1 MMKKMKLAS
10 KISFGFGLLIV
21 ISLALGGMAVYY
33 MNHVET
39 ANIAMKEKYVAE
51 VGILSQLERRSQRTM
66 YNMRG
71 YAMSEDKKYL
81 DLGKQDLRKVKDSL
95 AEAKALSDKFNELE
109 KLKAN
114 VDKAM
119 DKVASYESLTKQ
131 TATGINKLATLRAR
145 MDKSATAY
153 MQNCNDFL
161 AGQNQRLKEEIKSG
175 ASPAVLNERSTKIT
189 LVNEIINLG
198 NDVRVKNFKAQ
209 AAWNPALIE
218 SSLNNFS
225 KMDGKFQA
233 LRQITKLAEDI
244 KRIENTKAAAGT
256 YKTAMSDYLK
266 TWKQV
271 REIGA
276 KRNVVADEVLALVRE
291 TTFAGLDGLK
301 TTAVKNVRE
310 LNTASEM
317 TLIGLAVAFIIGVLL
332 AVFITLSITKPIN
345 AVIVGLTAGAAQVA
359 SASNQVSSSGQS
371 LAEGAAEQAASLE
384 ETSSSMEEMGS
395 MTRQNAEN
403 AGQADGLSKDTKQVV
418 DRANLAMA
426 DLTTSIQEI
435 TSAGE
440 ETGKIIKTI
449 DEIAFQTNLLALNA
463 AVEAARAGEA
473 GAGFA
478 VVADEVRNLAMRAA
492 EAAKN
497 TSDLIQGTIEKTK
510 HGSQLVEK
518 TNQAFAEVAA
528 SSTKVAEL
536 IAEIAAASDEQAK
549 GIDEVTRAMSE
560 MDKVTQ
566 QNAANAEESAAAAEE
581 LSGQAETMQGFVTDL
596 VSLVGNNNGNGNGKK
611 RLSIGFTAKKT
622 PKYLPDSK
630 PSSINNSKQ
639 LSAPKNAKK
648 EIPLE
653 ENADFTDF

>member
-1 MMKKMKLAS
+1 MD
-10 KISFGFGLLIV
+10 
-21 ISLALGGMAVYY
+21 
-33 MNHVET
+33 HVET
-39 ANIAMKEKYVAE
+39 ANIEMKEKYVAE
-51 VGILSQLERRSQRTM
+51 VEILSQLERRSQRTM

-81 DLGKQDLRKVKDSL
+81 DLGKQDLGKVKDSL
-95 AEAKALSDKFNELE
+95 AEAKALSDKFNELK

-114 VDKAM
+114 IAKTM
-119 DKVASYESLTKQ
+119 DKVASYENLTKQ
-131 TATGINKLATLRAR
+131 TATGINKLAALRGR
-145 MDKSATAY
+145 MDKSAAAY

-161 AGQNQRLKEEIKSG
+161 ASQNQRMKEEIKNG
-175 ASPAVLNERSTKIT
+175 ASPDALNERLTKIT
-189 LVNEIINLG
+189 LVNAIINLG
-198 NDVRVKNFKAQ
+198 NDVRVTNYKAQ
-209 AAWNPALIE
+209 ATWNPALIE
-218 SSLNNFS
+218 ASLNNFS
-225 KMDGKFQA
+225 KMDGEFQT
-233 LRQITKLAEDI
+233 LRQITKLEENI
-244 KRIENTKAAAGT
+244 KQIENTKAAAGT

-266 TWKQV
+266 TWNQV

-276 KRNVVADEVLALVRE
+276 KRDVVADEVLALVRE
-291 TTFAGLDGLK
+291 TTYAGLDGLE
-301 TTAVKNVRE
+301 TTAAKNVSK
-310 LNTASEM
+310 LSTASEM
-317 TLIGLAVAFIIGVLL
+317 TLMGLAVAFIIGILL
-332 AVFITLSITKPIN
+332 AVFITLSITKPIST
-345 AVIVGLTAGAAQVA
+345 VIVGLSEGAAQVA
-359 SASNQVSSSGQS
+359 SASNQVSSSSQS
-371 LAEGAAEQAASLE
+371 LAEGAAEQASSLE

-403 AGQADGLSKDTKQVV
+403 AGQADGLSRDTNQVV
-418 DRANLAMA
+418 ERASLAMA

-435 TSAGE
+435 TTAGE
-440 ETGKIIKTI
+440 KTGKIIKTI

-497 TSDLIQGTIEKTK
+497 TADLIQGTIEKTK

-518 TNQAFAEVAA
+518 TNQAFAEVAT

-549 GIDEVTRAMSE
+549 GIDEVNRAMGE

-581 LSGQAETMQGFVTDL
+581 LSGQADTMQGFVADL
-596 VSLVGNNNGNGNGKK
+596 VSLVGNGNGNGNGKK
-611 RLSIGFTAKKT
+611 RLSIGFTAKRS
-622 PKYLPDSK
+622 PKYLPDPK
-630 PSSINNSKQ
+630 ADGIDNSKK
-639 LSAPKNAKK
+639 LTPPKNAKK

-653 ENADFTDF
+653 ESAD

>member
-271 REIGA
+271 REIG
-276 KRNVVADEVLALVRE
+276 
-291 TTFAGLDGLK
+291 
-301 TTAVKNVRE
+301 
-310 LNTASEM
+310 
-317 TLIGLAVAFIIGVLL
+317 
-332 AVFITLSITKPIN
+332 
-345 AVIVGLTAGAAQVA
+345 
-359 SASNQVSSSGQS
+359 
-371 LAEGAAEQAASLE
+371 
-384 ETSSSMEEMGS
+384 
-395 MTRQNAEN
+395 
-403 AGQADGLSKDTKQVV
+403 
-418 DRANLAMA
+418 
-426 DLTTSIQEI
+426 
-435 TSAGE
+435 
-440 ETGKIIKTI
+440 
-449 DEIAFQTNLLALNA
+449 
-463 AVEAARAGEA
+463 
-473 GAGFA
+473 
-478 VVADEVRNLAMRAA
+478 
-492 EAAKN
+492 
-497 TSDLIQGTIEKTK
+497 
-510 HGSQLVEK
+510 
-518 TNQAFAEVAA
+518 
-528 SSTKVAEL
+528 
-536 IAEIAAASDEQAK
+536 
-549 GIDEVTRAMSE
+549 
-560 MDKVTQ
+560 
-566 QNAANAEESAAAAEE
+566 
-581 LSGQAETMQGFVTDL
+581 
-596 VSLVGNNNGNGNGKK
+596 
-611 RLSIGFTAKKT
+611 
-622 PKYLPDSK
+622 
-630 PSSINNSKQ
+630 
-639 LSAPKNAKK
+639 
-648 EIPLE
+648 
-653 ENADFTDF
+653 